1 MPKINRKF
9 VKHLNPRRPLVFD
22 ALALGPGAMRSV
34 DRTVP
39 APADLGAGLV
49 SVPEG
54 ADLQLHVQ
62 MEGVS
67 EGILVTAT
75 VSAPLVGEC
84 ARCLEEFT
92 SSTQVRLQ
100 ELFLYEEDPD
110 PDGGDGYL
118 MDGDLLDLEPALR
131 DALVLGLPLSPLCSS
146 DCPGLC
152 VECGARLADAGSEHV
167 HGKTEDYERLA
178 GHDRPGRVESTPGGI
193 AVPELRKEP

>member
-22 ALALGPGAMRSV
+22 ALALGPGAMRSE

-49 SVPEG
+49 SIPEG
-54 ADLQLHVQ
+54 ADLQLKVQ
-62 MEGVS
+62 LEGVS

-75 VSAPLVGEC
+75 ASAPLTGEC

-92 SSTQVRLQ
+92 SSTEVRLQ
-100 ELFLYEEDPD
+100 ELFLYEPDPD

-152 VECGARLADAGSEHV
+152 VECGARLAEAGSEHV
-167 HGKTEDYERLA
+167 HGQADGQEWPA
-178 GHDRPGRVESTPGGI
+178 GRIESTPDGI

>member
-1 MPKINRKF
+1 VLLAMPKINRKF

-22 ALALGPGAMRSV
+22 ALALGPGAMRSE

-49 SVPEG
+49 SIPEG
-54 ADLQLHVQ
+54 ADLQLKVQ
-62 MEGVS
+62 LEGVS

-75 VSAPLVGEC
+75 ASAPLTGEC

-92 SSTQVRLQ
+92 TSTEVRLQ

-152 VECGARLADAGSEHV
+152 VECGARLAEAGSEHV
-167 HGKTEDYERLA
+167 HGQA
-178 GHDRPGRVESTPGGI
+178 GAQEQPAGRVKSTPDGI

>member
-22 ALALGPGAMRSV
+22 ALALGPGAMRSE

-49 SVPEG
+49 SIPEG
-54 ADLQLHVQ
+54 ADLQLKVQ
-62 MEGVS
+62 LEGVS

-75 VSAPLVGEC
+75 ASAPLTGEC

-92 SSTQVRLQ
+92 SSTEVRLQ

-152 VECGARLADAGSEHV
+152 VECGARLAEAGSEHV
-167 HGKTEDYERLA
+167 HSQAGVQERPA
-178 GHDRPGRVESTPGGI
+178 GRSESTPDGI

>member
-1 MPKINRKF
+1 MSKINRKF

-22 ALALGPGAMRSV
+22 ALGLGPGAMRTL

-49 SVPEG
+49 SIPEG

-62 MEGVS
+62 LEGVS

-75 VSAPLVGEC
+75 ASAPLAGEC

-92 SSTQVRLQ
+92 SSTEVRLQ
-100 ELFLYEEDPD
+100 ELFLYDEDPD

-152 VECGARLADAGSEHV
+152 VECGARLAEAGREHV
-167 HGKTEDYERLA
+167 HGQA
-178 GHDRPGRVESTPGGI
+178 GGQEWPAGRIESTPDGI

>member
-1 MPKINRKF
+1 MPKINRKY

-22 ALALGPGAMRSV
+22 ALALGPGAMRSE

-49 SVPEG
+49 SIPEG
-54 ADLQLHVQ
+54 ADLQLKVQ
-62 MEGVS
+62 LEGVS

-75 VSAPLVGEC
+75 ASAPLVGEC

-92 SSTQVRLQ
+92 SSTEVRLQ

-152 VECGARLADAGSEHV
+152 AECGARLAEAGGEHV
-167 HGKTEDYERLA
+167 HGTTEVPERPA
-178 GHDRPGRVESTPGGI
+178 GRIESTPDGI